1 LTALPSGCNAAAVQ
15 FGPYTLTE
23 RLAVGGMAEVFRAV
37 QRGAEGF
44 ERVVAIK
51 RILPDL
57 ADDEAFIN
65 MFVDEAKISVQL
77 SHPNIAQV
85 FDLGCIDG
93 AYYIAMEFV
102 EGRDLRSIQRRYGDG
117 RALPVDITCHI
128 ALKILEALD
137 HAHRAEAPGLGHLG
151 IIHRDVSPH
160 NLLLSFDGEVKV
172 IDFGLARAAG
182 RAVRTRAGVVKGK
195 TPYLSAEQARGQE
208 IDHRSDLF
216 SMGTCLYE
224 WLSGTRLFLRKTETD
239 TILAVRRAEVAP
251 LAGKVSTVPR
261 ALAQIVH
268 RALEPSPAHRYQSA
282 REMHDALEAFVF
294 SSGNVVTQ
302 AQVADWLADLFPAE
316 TQSHQAALHHE
327 EWSDFEDTQVTEM
340 TFWDTEDLSRPVIPG
355 VPGIEKDR

>member
-1 LTALPSGCNAAAVQ
+1 VQ

-37 QRGAEGF
+37 QKGDQGF

-117 RALPVDITCHI
+117 RALPVDITCHV

-137 HAHRAEAPGLGHLG
+137 HSHRAEAPGLGHLG

-216 SMGTCLYE
+216 SMGTCMYE

-239 TILAVRRAEVAP
+239 TILAVRRAEAAP
-251 LAGKVSTVPR
+251 LAGKVAGVPR
-261 ALAQIVH
+261 PLAQIVH
-268 RALEPSPAHRYQSA
+268 RALEPNPDHRYQSA
-282 REMHDALEAFVF
+282 RDMHDALEAFVF
-294 SSGNVVTQ
+294 KSGNVVTQ
-302 AQVADWLADLFPAE
+302 AQLADWLGDLFPAE
-316 TQSHQAALHHE
+316 TQSHHAALQHD

-340 TFWDTEDLSRPVIPG
+340 TFWDTEELSRPTIPG
-355 VPGIEKDR
+355 ADRER